1 MTYASVQAPSPLGS
15 IIVMVETGGGAP
27 VASSLHIVAPMPSV
41 YGGIDAESSMQLN
54 IIAPAA
60 TVSAHISRNG
70 VAAVGTA
77 GVVFALGGAKAS
89 ATGKVPQVQAS
100 ATVTTIGR
108 AALVAPLPQVNA
120 MATAGVAL
128 GTAAPLQGKA
138 PLVQARGGAAPV
150 AITAPQPQVQ
160 AGVLTGVAMRAALVA
175 PKATA
180 QAHMTAGG
188 LSFAHIV
195 GKAFAPVPSL
205 RAAITAPSPVVRA
218 SGGFVALAEFEAYA
232 VNLETSIEG
241 GGYEVTRYTNFPFSN
256 VVKAHG
262 RYFGVAG
269 DGLWALQGQTD
280 AGTPTPWSVRLATTD
295 FGEAQRK
302 HVAAGYVGGRLGDA
316 AEFEVL
322 CGEDQQERYAYQNLR
337 GSRGQNYRC
346 KFGRGMVARY
356 FSFGLSGSG
365 AAEIHNM
372 EFDVQQRTRRI

>member
-1 MTYASVQAPSPLGS
+1 MATIFVKAENPLGS
-15 IIVMVETGGGAP
+15 ASAFVKVSAAP
-27 VASSLHIVAPMPSV
+27 EPGRIH
-41 YGGIDAESSMQLN
+41 
-54 IIAPAA
+54 IIAKAA
-60 TVSAHISRNG
+60 TVSASISRNG
-70 VAAVGTA
+70 VAAVGAA
-77 GVVFALGGAKAS
+77 GVAFALGGAKAS

-108 AALVAPLPQVNA
+108 AALVGPSPQVNA

-138 PLVQARGGAAPV
+138 PQVMARGGAAPLV
-150 AITAPQPQVQ
+150 ITAPQPQVQ

-180 QAHMTAGG
+180 QAHMTAGK

-205 RAAITAPSPVVRA
+205 RAAIVAPSPVVRA
-218 SGGFVALAEFEAYA
+218 SGGVVALVEFEAYA
-232 VNLETSIEG
+232 VNLQTSVEG

-256 VVKAHG
+256 VVRAHG

-280 AGTPTPWSVRLATTD
+280 AGVPTPWSVRLATTD

-346 KFGRGMVARY
+346 QFGRGMVARY
-356 FSFGLSGSG
+356 FSFGLNGAG

>member
-1 MTYASVQAPSPLGS
+1 MATIFVKAENPLGS
-15 IIVMVETGGGAP
+15 ASAFVKVSAAP
-27 VASSLHIVAPMPSV
+27 EPGRIH
-41 YGGIDAESSMQLN
+41 
-54 IIAPAA
+54 IIAKAA
-60 TVSAHISRNG
+60 TVSASISRNG
-70 VAAVGTA
+70 VAAVGAA
-77 GVVFALGGAKAS
+77 GVAFALGGAKAS

-108 AALVAPLPQVNA
+108 AALVGPSPQVNA

-138 PLVQARGGAAPV
+138 PQVMARGGAAPLV
-150 AITAPQPQVQ
+150 ITAPQPQVQ

-180 QAHMTAGG
+180 QAHMTAGK

-205 RAAITAPSPVVRA
+205 RAAIVAPSPVVRA
-218 SGGFVALAEFEAYA
+218 SGGVVALVEFEAYA
-232 VNLETSIEG
+232 VNLQTSVEG
-241 GGYEVTRYTNFPFSN
+241 GGYEVTRYTSFPFSN
-256 VVKAHG
+256 VVRAHG

-280 AGTPTPWSVRLATTD
+280 AGVPTPWSVRLATTD

-346 KFGRGMVARY
+346 QFGRGMVARY
-356 FSFGLSGSG
+356 FSFGLNGAG